1 MENRK
6 IRIENAV
13 ITVPSKTKM
22 NIAEIADL
30 FGIYY
35 RIAKR
40 EIRTIEKQRST
51 ERSVVK
57 SGVAGGDYS
66 LSCTCEGS
74 KIYPDYYGLEMVIA
88 VALHLQSANAVNL
101 IFNIKTTQIYAKI
114 TNPKISQDME
124 VLSQKLESFE
134 KQIIKQI

>member
-30 FGIYY
+30 FGVYY
-35 RIAKR
+35 HTAKKH
-40 EIRTIEKQRST
+40 IRAIEKL
-51 ERSVVK
+51 
-57 SGVAGGDYS
+57 GVAGGDYS
-66 LSCTCEGS
+66 GSCTCEGS

-88 VALHLQSANAVNL
+88 VAFQVQSANAAV
-101 IFNIKTTQIYAKI
+101 FRKWIYRRVERTEI
-114 TNPKISQDME
+114 PKMLMLPIQNSM
-124 VLSQKLESFE
+124 LN
-134 KQIIKQI
+134 

>member
-22 NIAEIADL
+22 NISEIADL

-35 RIAKR
+35 HTAKKH
-40 EIRTIEKQRST
+40 IRAIEKL
-51 ERSVVK
+51 
-57 SGVAGGDYS
+57 GVAGGDYS
-66 LSCTCEGS
+66 LSCTAEGS

-88 VALHLQSANAVNL
+88 VAFQVQSANAEV
-101 IFNIKTTQIYAKI
+101 FRKWIYRRI
-114 TNPKISQDME
+114 VRTEIPKMLMLPIQNSM
-124 VLSQKLESFE
+124 LN
-134 KQIIKQI
+134 

>member
-30 FGIYY
+30 FGVYY
-35 RIAKR
+35 HTAKKH
-40 EIRTIEKQRST
+40 IRAIEKL
-51 ERSVVK
+51 
-57 SGVAGGDYS
+57 GVAGGDYS
-66 LSCTCEGS
+66 GSCTCEGS

-88 VALHLQSANAVNL
+88 VAFQVQSANAEV
-101 IFNIKTTQIYAKI
+101 FRKWIYRRVERTEI
-114 TNPKISQDME
+114 PKMLMLPIQNSM
-124 VLSQKLESFE
+124 LN
-134 KQIIKQI
+134 

>member
-30 FGIYY
+30 FGVYY
-35 RIAKR
+35 HTAKKH
-40 EIRTIEKQRST
+40 IRAIEKL
-51 ERSVVK
+51 
-57 SGVAGGDYS
+57 GVAGGDYS
-66 LSCTCEGS
+66 LSCTAEGS

-88 VALHLQSANAVNL
+88 VAFQVQSANARVMRKWL
-101 IFNIKTTQIYAKI
+101 LHKDIKA
-114 TNPKISQDME
+114 E
-124 VLSQKLESFE
+124 VL
-134 KQIIKQI
+134 QIPQMLIMPIQHLILN